1 MSQALNEGRYLA
13 SLTRVPHSLVSERSQ
28 SKSMN
33 LKDGRLSHVAEEEAS
48 RRYRREG
55 SLVAL
60 EYTLSHSL
68 I

>member
-1 MSQALNEGRYLA
+1 MNQWGYLA
-13 SLTRVPHSLVSERSQ
+13 YLTRIPHFLVSERSQ

-33 LKDGRLSHVAEEEAS
+33 LKDDQFSHVAEEEAS
-48 RRYRREG
+48 RIYRREG

-68 I
+68 N